1 MKQDK
6 NQIEE
11 KLLKEKQML
20 RESLNTESL
29 EVNKRVDKVNLDRMN
44 DVADIQSKVTKNIF
58 LYIVKKTKIFENYLM
73 EKTKQL

>member
-44 DVADIQSKVTKNIF
+44 DVADIQSKVSCQIK
-58 LYIVKKTKIFENYLM
+58 FECIEN
-73 EKTKQL
+73 

>member
-1 MKQDK
+1 MDEVRSAMKQDK

-20 RESLNTESL
+20 RESLSTESL

-44 DVADIQSKVTKNIF
+44 DVADIQSKVIQMF
-58 LYIVKKTKIFENYLM
+58 
-73 EKTKQL
+73 